1 MNLIIDQ
8 GNTAVKVA
16 LFKKQELVFFNTYSA
31 EDFQQQLLKE
41 IDFNEVQ
48 EVIIASVVTGAE
60 TRFSFLKNHIPH
72 VVFASSTMPLPFLNK
87 YATPQT
93 LGVDRLALIAG
104 AIRLFPNRNI
114 LVISS

>member
-16 LFKKQELVFFNTYSA
+16 LFKKQELVFFNTYSTK
-31 EDFQQQLLKE
+31 DFQQQLLKE

-60 TRFSFLKNHIPH
+60 THISKLSH
-72 VVFASSTMPLPFLNK
+72 S
-87 YATPQT
+87 
-93 LGVDRLALIAG
+93 
-104 AIRLFPNRNI
+104 
-114 LVISS
+114 